1 MNNSITNNKRIAKNT
16 IYLYVRMIV
25 IMAITLF
32 TSREILRILG
42 VDDFGI
48 YNVVAGV
55 VVLFHFLQTG
65 LTSAFQRYLA
75 YDIGKGDERQVNRTF
90 CMSVNACMCIAILV
104 ILVSETLGLW
114 FVYTQLVIPCER
126 INAALAVYHFTIFT
140 FVFSIFRIPYNAAI
154 VAYERMSF
162 YAYISVIEAAL
173 KLFVI
178 YLLLFLPYDRLFI
191 YSLLL
196 LIVSII
202 IFAIFFL
209 YVNCKFKTCRYKYVW
224 NKGYFFELISF
235 SGWSMVAGIA
245 NMTAHQGG
253 NFLLNM
259 FSGLVANAA
268 FGIANQVSI
277 AIYAFSQNFQ
287 IAFSPQITK
296 LYAMS
301 EAKELYRLVFRST
314 LVSYY
319 LILII
324 AVPFILKADFILG
337 LWLES
342 VPEYTVGFCVLI
354 LSYQLIDAFQAPL
367 NTLIY
372 STGNIRNYNIWLSII
387 IFLNL
392 PLAYLFLKSGFTL
405 YIVLFLRA
413 FINLLTA
420 IIRIFYM
427 NVLMDFPVKEYLK
440 NVVMRMLPVTLLS
453 FGIGILL
460 SPIMSGRVFADILY
474 IVVTIFITLLVVL
487 LIGFTKGDREIA
499 LAYVKKRFS

>member
-1 MNNSITNNKRIAKNT
+1 
-16 IYLYVRMIV
+16 
-25 IMAITLF
+25 
-32 TSREILRILG
+32 
-42 VDDFGI
+42 
-48 YNVVAGV
+48 
-55 VVLFHFLQTG
+55 
-65 LTSAFQRYLA
+65 
-75 YDIGKGDERQVNRTF
+75 
-90 CMSVNACMCIAILV
+90 
-104 ILVSETLGLW
+104 
-114 FVYTQLVIPCER
+114 
-126 INAALAVYHFTIFT
+126 
-140 FVFSIFRIPYNAAI
+140 
-154 VAYERMSF
+154 MSF

-196 LIVSII
+196 LIVSVI

-440 NVVMRMLPVTLLS
+440 NVVMRMFPVTLLS

>member
-1 MNNSITNNKRIAKNT
+1 
-16 IYLYVRMIV
+16 
-25 IMAITLF
+25 
-32 TSREILRILG
+32 
-42 VDDFGI
+42 
-48 YNVVAGV
+48 
-55 VVLFHFLQTG
+55 
-65 LTSAFQRYLA
+65 
-75 YDIGKGDERQVNRTF
+75 
-90 CMSVNACMCIAILV
+90 
-104 ILVSETLGLW
+104 
-114 FVYTQLVIPCER
+114 
-126 INAALAVYHFTIFT
+126 
-140 FVFSIFRIPYNAAI
+140 
-154 VAYERMSF
+154 
-162 YAYISVIEAAL
+162 
-173 KLFVI
+173 
-178 YLLLFLPYDRLFI
+178 
-191 YSLLL
+191 
-196 LIVSII
+196 
-202 IFAIFFL
+202 
-209 YVNCKFKTCRYKYVW
+209 
-224 NKGYFFELISF
+224 
-235 SGWSMVAGIA
+235 
-245 NMTAHQGG
+245 
-253 NFLLNM
+253 
-259 FSGLVANAA
+259 
-268 FGIANQVSI
+268 
-277 AIYAFSQNFQ
+277 
-287 IAFSPQITK
+287 
-296 LYAMS
+296 MS

-440 NVVMRMLPVTLLS
+440 NVVMRMFPVTLLS